1 MKLSSLRVLGRAESP
16 SVARSSPTRDEFAAT
31 ADFGR
36 MPPVDRRGHLF
47 VFSDAAHRG

>member
-1 MKLSSLRVLGRAESP
+1 LAM
-16 SVARSSPTRDEFAAT
+16 RSSQALDKHAEP

-36 MPPVDRRGHLF
+36 MPLVDRRGHLF